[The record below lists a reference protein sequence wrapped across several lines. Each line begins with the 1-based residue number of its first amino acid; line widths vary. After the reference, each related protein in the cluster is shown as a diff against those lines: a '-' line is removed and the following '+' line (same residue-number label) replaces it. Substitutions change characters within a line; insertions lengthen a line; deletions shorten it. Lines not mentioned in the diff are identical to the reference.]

1 MTARVEIVN
10 GSSLR
15 LTDARG
21 GDVLI
26 SFQRTLRI
34 PDDGRTYPLPPGL
47 GAFPLR
53 LVRDYASRV
62 PAGWAARGGV
72 FLPMYQREAMW
83 LSFSGAP
90 HALKIG
96 VGKVCAVS
104 GERWREGL
112 RGAPQDYV
120 VVGPQ
125 PWLDG
130 IASGEGTIRQ
140 FVAMPLGLGYT
151 VEGQVTGEEKH
162 GGLQLQAYPA
172 KPGRIRPGD
181 EWSESPCEIGDDF
194 DCEESS
200 CANLGPTMATGIDAC
215 RAAPAAARSESS
227 PKSGQMG
234 LAAGGCMDQKVYP
247 DPYGVE
253 TWDLGAGVRVFV
265 HLVNSELWREITGE
279 APPTTPVTARSYA
292 EAGLPWFDLYD
303 EAAPTLA
310 PTKTLAGVKSVKQLD
325 QTKSTLPLQDD
336 SPVAVAQVKQLKPA
350 KQWWKHHP
358 GATIVDDGEW

>member
-1 MTARVEIVN
+1 MNGRVEIVN
-10 GSSLR
+10 GTELR
-15 LTDARG
+15 LSAGQRHPGVRDAG
-21 GDVLI
+21 GPGVSI
-26 SFQRTLRI
+26 TFQRTLRI

-83 LSFSGAP
+83 LSFGGAP
-90 HALKIG
+90 HALKVG

-104 GERWREGL
+104 GERWSDGL
-112 RGAPQDYV
+112 RAAPQNYV

-130 IASGEGTIRQ
+130 IASGTGTIRQ

-172 KPGRIRPGD
+172 KPGRIPWY
-181 EWSESPCEIGDDF
+181 EDDGA
-194 DCEESS
+194 DDLECSAS
-200 CANLGPTMATGIDAC
+200 MDLAC
-215 RAAPAAARSESS
+215 GEAAAPAMRCA
-227 PKSGQMG
+227 SGQMG
-234 LAAGGCMDQKVYP
+234 LAAGGRMDQKIYP
-247 DPYGVE
+247 DSYGVP
-253 TWDLGAGVRVFV
+253 TWDQGAGARVFV

-279 APPTTPVTARSYA
+279 APPPSPVTARSYA

-303 EAAPTLA
+303 EAAATIA
-310 PTKTLAGVKSVKQLD
+310 PTSTLAGVKSVKQID
-325 QTKSTLPLQDD
+325 QAKSTLPLQDD
-336 SPVAVAQVKQLKPA
+336 APVAVKQVKKL
-350 KQWWKHHP
+350 WWKHHP
-358 GATIVDDGEW
+358 GAVIVDDGEW

>member
-1 MTARVEIVN
+1 MNGRVEIVN
-10 GSSLR
+10 GSQLILR
-15 LTDARG
+15 DADG
-21 GDVLI
+21 PGVTI
-26 SFQRTLRI
+26 TFQRTLRI

-83 LSFSGAP
+83 LSLAGAP
-90 HALKIG
+90 HALKVG

-104 GERWREGL
+104 GERWRDGL
-112 RGAPQDYV
+112 RANPQDYV

-151 VEGQVTGEEKH
+151 VEGQLTGEEKH
-162 GGLQLQAYPA
+162 GGVQLQSYPA
-172 KPGRIRPGD
+172 KPGRIPRYELDADDAFSDD
-181 EWSESPCEIGDDF
+181 EC
-194 DCEESS
+194 C
-200 CANLGPTMATGIDAC
+200 TMA
-215 RAAPAAARSESS
+215 APMMECEAAARSS
-227 PKSGQMG
+227 SGQMG
-234 LAAGGCMDQKVYP
+234 LAAGGRMDQKIYP
-247 DPYGVE
+247 DMYGLD
-253 TWDLGAGVRVFV
+253 TWDQAAGARVYV
-265 HLVNSELWREITGE
+265 HLVNSELWRQITGE
-279 APPTTPVTARSYA
+279 APPPTPVTARSYA

-303 EAAPTLA
+303 ESAPTLA
-310 PTKTLAGVKSVKQLD
+310 PTSKLAGVKSVKQID

-336 SPVAVAQVKQLKPA
+336 APVAVKQVKKL
-350 KQWWKHHP
+350 WWKHHP
-358 GATIVDDGEW
+358 GAVIVDDGDW

>member
-1 MTARVEIVN
+1 MTGRVEILHGTELCLRDASGPGVN
-10 GSSLR
+10 L
-15 LTDARG
+15 
-21 GDVLI
+21 

-83 LSFSGAP
+83 LSFRGAP

-104 GERWREGL
+104 GERWSDGL
-112 RGAPQDYV
+112 RDWPQNYV

-130 IASGEGTIRQ
+130 IASGHGTIRQ

-151 VEGQVTGEEKH
+151 VEGQLTGEEKH
-162 GGLQLQAYPA
+162 GGLQLQSYPA
-172 KPGRIRPGD
+172 KPGRLPRQAY
-181 EWSESPCEIGDDF
+181 DDDVDCCLGPPASF
-194 DCEESS
+194 SAAMDCEES
-200 CANLGPTMATGIDAC
+200 T
-215 RAAPAAARSESS
+215 ARRS
-227 PKSGQMG
+227 SGQMG
-234 LAAGGCMDQKVYP
+234 LAAGGRMDQKVYP
-247 DPYGVE
+247 DPYGVT

-265 HLVNSELWREITGE
+265 HLVNSELWRDITGE
-279 APPTTPVTARSYA
+279 APPPTPVTARSYA

-303 EAAPTLA
+303 EAAPTIS
-310 PTKTLAGVKSVKQLD
+310 PTGKLAGVKSVKQID
-325 QTKSTLPLQDD
+325 QSKSTLPLQDD
-336 SPVAVAQVKQLKPA
+336 APVSVKQVKKM
-350 KQWWKHHP
+350 WWKHHP
-358 GATIVDDGEW
+358 GAVIVDDGDW